1 MGNRCVKSD
10 EKKKIMWIDAKNLFG
25 WAMRESLPYNEIENN
40 ENSHGWADLPR
51 VFCTRVE

>member
-1 MGNRCVKSD
+1 
-10 EKKKIMWIDAKNLFG
+10 MWIDAKNLFG
-25 WAMRESLPYNEIENN
+25 WAMSESLPYNEIENK